1 MHELLLLTLLIFLH
15 LAMLCC
21 SSILFYLNVFVF
33 CTFWSL
39 HFAGF
44 VCLLLTFS
52 QFFFILLQIHYII
65 ISNRLSFALL
75 STSLLHW
82 ILVFHTHETHLILK
96 RNMHFS
102 TLHWSWVAWIWSFR
116 KDIFEPLY
124 WQLSQDWVA
133 FMSQP
138 YWVKVKVELRLIL
151 GLWLIWGWGLK

>member
-1 MHELLLLTLLIFLH
+1 MKAFHNFSNMQNFTKSINKWIAWIIAVDSSYFLH

-133 FMSQP
+133 FMS
-138 YWVKVKVELRLIL
+138 
-151 GLWLIWGWGLK
+151 